1 MRSGRNIEKTKV
13 RVWDLATR
21 FFHWSLVA
29 LVAVAWVSSEADGA
43 LFNVH
48 IASGI
53 AILALIVFRVLWGVF
68 GSTHSRF
75 ASFVRPWVEV
85 RDYGLKMLSRDRPH
99 YLGHNPIGG
108 WMVLVLLAA
117 LLLTVVSGLF
127 TSDDGNAGPLAVH
140 ISRGLSHA
148 MEDIHEGMANF
159 LAALI
164 GVHVLGVI
172 VHGLIA
178 GENLPRAMWTGDKF
192 VAPGILES
200 ASSGI
205 RQAPIWRVFMAASLS
220 MVVVWS
226 ALL

>member
-1 MRSGRNIEKTKV
+1 MQSGANGEKTKV

-48 IASGI
+48 IAAGI
-53 AILALIVFRVLWGVF
+53 TILALIMFRVLWGVF

-75 ASFVRPWVEV
+75 ASFVRPWAEV
-85 RDYGLKMLSRDRPH
+85 RDYGRKMLSRERPH
-99 YLGHNPIGG
+99 HLGHNPIGG
-108 WMVLVLLAA
+108 WMVLALLAA
-117 LLLTVVSGLF
+117 LFLTVFSGLF

-140 ISRGLSHA
+140 ISRGLSHGL
-148 MEDIHEGMANF
+148 EDIHEGMANF

-192 VAPGILES
+192 VAPGVLKA

-205 RQAPIWRVFMAASLS
+205 RHAPVWRVFVAASLS